1 MDTGVKLDS
10 ILYSLVRALAWLLT
24 HLVCRY
30 RVSGQEHV
38 PRNGTLL
45 VVANHL
51 SWYDPLLLAV
61 VLPRRVW
68 FYTKAEI
75 FAWPVAGWLAQRTGQ
90 ISVHRGESDRV
101 ALEKALAYL
110 REGKALVIFPEG
122 TVERQERM
130 ITAHTGVAMLAVRS
144 GATIL
149 PVAHSG
155 TRRILRSPRWRFPR
169 VTVCIG
175 TPYVPSLPE
184 GATRKA
190 GLQLITQEI
199 MEQIA
204 QMLPPEQRGVYMR

>member
-1 MDTGVKLDS
+1 MDTDLKLDGV
-10 ILYSLVRALAWLLT
+10 LYGLIRALAWMLT

-30 RVSGQEHV
+30 QVNGQEHV
-38 PRNGTLL
+38 PRNGALL

-51 SWYDPLLLAV
+51 SWYDPLLLGV

-75 FAWPVAGWLAQRTGQ
+75 FTWPVAGWLARHTGQ
-90 ISVHRGESDRV
+90 IPVYRGESDRA

-130 ITAHTGVAMLAVRS
+130 IAAHTGVAMLAVRS
-144 GATIL
+144 GATVL

-155 TRRILRSPRWRFPR
+155 TRRILRSGRWSFPR
-169 VTVCIG
+169 VRVCIG
-175 TPYVPSLPE
+175 TPYVPALPE
-184 GATRKA
+184 GTTRKA
-190 GLQLITQEI
+190 GLQLITQQI

-204 QMLPPEQRGVYMR
+204 EMLPLEQQGVYAR

>member
-1 MDTGVKLDS
+1 MDTGLKLDG
-10 ILYSLVRALAWLLT
+10 ILYGLIRAFAWVLT

-30 RVSGQEHV
+30 RVSGREHV
-38 PRNGTLL
+38 PQNGPLL

-51 SWYDPLLLAV
+51 SWYDPLLLGV
-61 VLPRRVW
+61 TLPRRVW

-75 FAWPVAGWLAQRTGQ
+75 FTWPVVGWLVRYTGQ
-90 ISVHRGESDRV
+90 ISVHRGEADRA

-130 ITAHTGVAMLAVRS
+130 IAAYTGVALLAVRS

-155 TRRILRSPRWRFPR
+155 TRHILRSLHWWFPR
-169 VTVCIG
+169 VTVRIG
-175 TPYVPSLPE
+175 TPYVPSLPA
-184 GATRKA
+184 GTTRKA

-204 QMLPPEQRGVYMR
+204 EMLPPEQRGVYA

>member
-51 SWYDPLLLAV
+51 SWYDPLLLGV

-75 FAWPVAGWLAQRTGQ
+75 FAWPLVGWLARYTGQ
-90 ISVHRGESDRV
+90 ISVHRGGADRA

-110 REGKALVIFPEG
+110 HEGKALVIFPEG

-130 ITAHTGVAMLAVRS
+130 ITAHTGVAMMAMRS

-155 TRRILRSPRWRFPR
+155 TRRVLRSPRWWFPR
-169 VTVCIG
+169 VTVRIG
-175 TPYVPSLPE
+175 TPYVPSIPE
-184 GATRKA
+184 GTTRKA

-204 QMLPPEQRGVYMR
+204 QMLPPEQRGVYTT

>member
-1 MDTGVKLDS
+1 MDTGVKLDG

-45 VVANHL
+45 VVVNHL

-75 FAWPVAGWLAQRTGQ
+75 FAWPVAGWLAQHTRQ

-101 ALEKALAYL
+101 ALEKALSYL

-130 ITAHTGVAMLAVRS
+130 ITAHPGVAMLAVRS

-155 TRRILRSPRWRFPR
+155 TRRILRSPR
-169 VTVCIG
+169 
-175 TPYVPSLPE
+175 
-184 GATRKA
+184 
-190 GLQLITQEI
+190 
-199 MEQIA
+199 
-204 QMLPPEQRGVYMR
+204 